1 MCSAVRDA
9 EGSEPAAVAGAIG
22 VPWAADGGGA
32 GRIVGTVPHGR
43 VPSHQTAGTSRIHRN
58 QQRRHPPHLL
68 GACGS
73 MAALQIQKGL
83 FHWKVEHEGLSY
95 DIFYCLEKVAFV
107 CRDGLYSGES
117 VLYSI
122 HSNIGSLIG
131 IRLQDD
137 FWLFA
142 HHEPNLVN
150 AYHIGEFYLREISDR
165 FRKAAFI
172 ADFKKK
178 SYSWVQET
186 VGKLYCIALPEGYYP
201 HTVNYLFTIHVAC
214 TDLYLLEGYSE
225 TSNQPTFFELDI

>member
-1 MCSAVRDA
+1 MKIIVWNSQDKC
-9 EGSEPAAVAGAIG
+9 VADYHRLIRGCDVLCLLDCG
-22 VPWAADGGGA
+22 QW
-32 GRIVGTVPHGR
+32 TVP
-43 VPSHQTAGTSRIHRN
+43 
-58 QQRRHPPHLL
+58 
-68 GACGS
+68 
-73 MAALQIQKGL
+73 MYALQIQKGL

-95 DIFYCLEKVAFV
+95 DIFYCLEKVAFI

-165 FRKAAFI
+165 FRKAAYDIAGQAADALHLEHGGCRDGRHNVFGDLKRSVLKLLRKILVLFSHTGFLLFRVQKRFCFYIGFI
-172 ADFKKK
+172 
-178 SYSWVQET
+178 
-186 VGKLYCIALPEGYYP
+186 LPQNRQNAIP
-201 HTVNYLFTIHVAC
+201 F
-214 TDLYLLEGYSE
+214 
-225 TSNQPTFFELDI
+225 

>member
-1 MCSAVRDA
+1 MPVGLRAVDGSDVCA
-9 EGSEPAAVAGAIG
+9 SDTEGSVSLE
-22 VPWAADGGGA
+22 
-32 GRIVGTVPHGR
+32 
-43 VPSHQTAGTSRIHRN
+43 
-58 QQRRHPPHLL
+58 
-68 GACGS
+68 
-73 MAALQIQKGL
+73 
-83 FHWKVEHEGLSY
+83 VEHEGLSY

-172 ADFKKK
+172 SRF
-178 SYSWVQET
+178 
-186 VGKLYCIALPEGYYP
+186 
-201 HTVNYLFTIHVAC
+201 
-214 TDLYLLEGYSE
+214 
-225 TSNQPTFFELDI
+225 

>member
-1 MCSAVRDA
+1 MKIIVWNSQDKC
-9 EGSEPAAVAGAIG
+9 VADYHRLIRGCDVLCLLDCG
-22 VPWAADGGGA
+22 QW
-32 GRIVGTVPHGR
+32 TVP
-43 VPSHQTAGTSRIHRN
+43 
-58 QQRRHPPHLL
+58 
-68 GACGS
+68 
-73 MAALQIQKGL
+73 MYALQIQKGL

-142 HHEPNLVN
+142 HHEPNQVN

-178 SYSWVQET
+178 SLIL
-186 VGKLYCIALPEGYYP
+186 GCRKR
-201 HTVNYLFTIHVAC
+201 
-214 TDLYLLEGYSE
+214 
-225 TSNQPTFFELDI
+225 

>member
-1 MCSAVRDA
+1 MKIRNWNSQDKC
-9 EGSEPAAVAGAIG
+9 VADCRKLIRGCDVLCLLDCG
-22 VPWAADGGGA
+22 QW
-32 GRIVGTVPHGR
+32 TVPAH
-43 VPSHQTAGTSRIHRN
+43 
-58 QQRRHPPHLL
+58 
-68 GACGS
+68 
-73 MAALQIQKGL
+73 ALQVQNGL
-83 FHWKVEHEGLSY
+83 YYWKDKNSSY
-95 DIFYCLEKVAFV
+95 DVFYCLERVAFI

-122 HSNIGSLIG
+122 HSSIGSLIG
-131 IRLQDD
+131 IRLHDN

-172 ADFKKK
+172 ADFKEK
-178 SYSWVQET
+178 SYSWAQET
-186 VGKLYCIALPEGYYP
+186 VGKLYCIAPPEGYYP

-225 TSNQPTFFELDI
+225 TPNQPTFFELDI

>member
-1 MCSAVRDA
+1 MKIIVWNSQDKC
-9 EGSEPAAVAGAIG
+9 VADYHRLIRGCDVLCLLDCG
-22 VPWAADGGGA
+22 QW
-32 GRIVGTVPHGR
+32 TVP
-43 VPSHQTAGTSRIHRN
+43 
-58 QQRRHPPHLL
+58 
-68 GACGS
+68 
-73 MAALQIQKGL
+73 MYALQIQKGL

-95 DIFYCLEKVAFV
+95 DIFYCLEKVAVV